1 MSPRRPDQNRRSTVA
16 SPESYKRAVT
26 NERAFTLAILEGGRG
41 TRLGVRDK
49 GSLRCEG
56 ATLVERLIAAAPGAQ
71 EVLRV
76 GGSSLPDV
84 MPARGA
90 PGGLLT
96 ALELASTP
104 WVLLVA
110 CDMPHVASA
119 AVDLLVSMAGVGV
132 DAVAFDE
139 GAPLAP
145 LPSLWHV
152 RTAPK
157 VRARLSASAS
167 FQDLFAQVSVARIAR
182 ARLAAV
188 DPLLRSLASVN
199 DADDAKALNVEL

>member
-1 MSPRRPDQNRRSTVA
+1 M
-16 SPESYKRAVT
+16 

-41 TRLGVRDK
+41 TRLGGRDK

-71 EVLRV
+71 EVMRI
-76 GGSSLPDV
+76 GGSSRPDV
-84 MPARGA
+84 VPDRGA

-110 CDMPHVASA
+110 CDMPHLASA
-119 AVDLLVSMAGVGV
+119 AVEMLLSGAGEGV

-139 GAPLAP
+139 GATLAP
-145 LPSLWHV
+145 MPSLWHV
-152 RTAPK
+152 LTAPK
-157 VRARLSASAS
+157 VRARLSTSAS
-167 FQDLFAQVSVARIAR
+167 FQDLFAQVSVARIAL

-188 DPLLRSLASVN
+188 DSQLRSLRSVN
-199 DADDAKALNVEL
+199 DARDAKALNVEL